1 MRPYLKAFLF
11 FAMLFAASH
20 VVRLI
25 VTPGVAPVADNE
37 QPTLKFLSAF
47 VLKSLENIGL
57 YGTVIVL
64 LFGVGWLLS
73 SFLPPARR

>member
-1 MRPYLKAFLF
+1 MRPYLKALLF

-25 VTPGVAPVADNE
+25 VTPGVTPVADNE

-73 SFLPPARR
+73 NFLPPARR